1 MRLSPPKPAMKAIPT
16 VWDEVCKAFTQL
28 GADPDLALG
37 AASQEKSPLE
47 NSQLLVC
54 VRSGRA
60 LLRLR
65 APLSPL
71 NIPIVSPWEGTESGL
86 HVPEGISVLACSVSA
101 CPGLWPLWDLAP
113 VTSPTLGAQSLL

>member
-1 MRLSPPKPAMKAIPT
+1 MKAIPT

-37 AASQEKSPLE
+37 ATSQEKSPLE

-86 HVPEGISVLACSVSA
+86 RVPEGISVLACSVSA
-101 CPGLWPLWDLAP
+101 CPGLWTLWDLAP